1 MFDSLGQFGAA
12 FWGFMSPGVLFTVL
26 WATFL
31 GIVIGALPGLTAT
44 MGVALMTT
52 LTFTM
57 PHTQAILVLVCIYVG
72 AIYGGSRSAILLNIP
87 GTPASACSTLDGY
100 PAGAPG
106 PGRAAPWASPPRARG
121 SARCLARCA
130 WPRFTPVLSEMALKF
145 QSFEFFW
152 IALFGIVIAGTLAGG
167 DALKG
172 YLAGFLGLWIATIG
186 QEPYYNYQRFAFGST
201 DLAGGI
207 GLLPALVGAFGVAEV
222 LQAMRGPAVKA
233 ISSTIDSVIPRIADV
248 LQHWRTILRS
258 GAIGTF
264 IGILPGLGEDTA
276 AWSSYAAA
284 RRASKEKEKYGKGS
298 IEGLMSAE
306 TGESAC
312 VPGAIIPVLTL
323 AVPGSAPAAVLM
335 AAMMIHDLNPGPNL
349 MLQTPEFFY
358 QIVAMLVIADM
369 SKLLFGLDAGAAAAV
384 DPARAARAADAGR
397 VRAVR
402 GRRLRH
408 HLARVRHLRHAVLR
422 LRRLRPARAQV
433 PDGADDPGAGA
444 GRSAGEEPDARA
456 GAVGRQRRPVLHAAR
471 VRGPLRHHHPVD
483 PVVDPGRQPVG
494 CATRSPPGGASIGGK
509 RRWRLTGLGPI
520 SQDG

>member
-1 MFDSLGQFGAA
+1 MFDSLAQFGGA
-12 FWGFMSPGVLFTVL
+12 FLDFAKPTIIFNVL

-52 LTFTM
+52 LTFSM
-57 PHTQAILVLVCIYVG
+57 NHTEAILVLVCIYVG

-87 GTPASACSTLDGY
+87 GTPASAASTLDGF
-100 PAGAPG
+100 PLARQGLA
-106 PGRAAPWASPPRARG
+106 GRAMGISTTG
-121 SARCLARCA
+121 SWMGTLFGTLCVALL
-130 WPRFTPVLSEMALKF
+130 TPVLSEAALKF

-152 IALFGIVIAGTLAGG
+152 ISLFGIVIAGTLSGG

-186 QEPYYNYQRFAFGST
+186 QEPYYNYQRFAFGYT

-222 LQAMRGPAVKA
+222 LQSMRGPAVKA
-233 ISSTIDSVIPRIADV
+233 ITTKLDSVFPRPRDV
-248 LQHWRTILRS
+248 LTYWRTIFRS

-284 RRASKEKEKYGKGS
+284 RRASNEKEKYGRGS

-335 AAMMIHDLNPGPNL
+335 AAMMIHGLNPGPNL
-349 MLQTPEFFY
+349 MIETPQFFY

-369 SKLLFGLDAGAAAAV
+369 TKLMFGFVLIRPLLKILLVPRERLMPIVFVLCVVGSFAITSRVFDIYVMLAFGLIGFVMRELKFPMAPLILGLVLGDLLEKNLT
-384 DPARAARAADAGR
+384 
-397 VRAVR
+397 R
-402 GRRLRH
+402 GL
-408 HLARVRHLRHAVLR
+408 VLS
-422 LRRLRPARAQV
+422 
-433 PDGADDPGAGA
+433 DGSLWPFFT
-444 GRSAGEEPDARA
+444 
-456 GAVGRQRRPVLHAAR
+456 RPVSGVLAAMTI
-471 VRGPLRHHHPVD
+471 L
-483 PVVDPGRQPVG
+483 
-494 CATRSPPGGASIGGK
+494 TILWSIPAVSNALSGLF
-509 RRWRLTGLGPI
+509 RRTKPA
-520 SQDG
+520 

>member
-1 MFDSLGQFGAA
+1 MLESLGQFGGALA
-12 FWGFMSPGVLFTVL
+12 GFMKPAVLFTVL
-26 WATFL
+26 WATLL
-31 GIVIGALPGLTAT
+31 GIVVGALPGLTAT

-57 PHTQAILVLVCIYVG
+57 PHTEAILVLVCIYVG

-100 PAGAPG
+100 PLARQGLA
-106 PGRAAPWASPPRARG
+106 GRAMGISTSG
-121 SARCLARCA
+121 SWLGTLFGTLCVATLTPLLAE
-130 WPRFTPVLSEMALKF
+130 LALTF
-145 QSFEFFW
+145 QSYEFFW
-152 IALFGIVIAGTLAGG
+152 ISVFGIVIAGTLSGG

-186 QEPYYNYQRFAFGST
+186 QEPHYNYQRFTYGFH

-222 LQAMRGPAVKA
+222 LQAMRAPAAKA
-233 ISSTIDSVIPRIADV
+233 VSSTIDSVIPRIGDV
-248 LQHWRTILRS
+248 LAHWRTILRS

-323 AVPGSAPAAVLM
+323 AVPGSAPAAALM
-335 AAMMIHDLNPGPNL
+335 AAMLIHDINPGPML

-369 SKLLFGLDAGAAAAV
+369 SKLFFGLTLVRPLLWILLVPRERLMPIVFVLCTVGAFAITSRIFDIYVMLFFGLLGFVLRELKFPMAPMILGLVLGELLESNLTRALGLKDGNILPFFTRPISGALAALTIFSILWSIPPVQQAI
-384 DPARAARAADAGR
+384 R
-397 VRAVR
+397 RAV
-402 GRRLRH
+402 GGL
-408 HLARVRHLRHAVLR
+408 VR
-422 LRRLRPARAQV
+422 
-433 PDGADDPGAGA
+433 
-444 GRSAGEEPDARA
+444 
-456 GAVGRQRRPVLHAAR
+456 RRPV
-471 VRGPLRHHHPVD
+471 
-483 PVVDPGRQPVG
+483 
-494 CATRSPPGGASIGGK
+494 
-509 RRWRLTGLGPI
+509 TG
-520 SQDG
+520 

>member
-1 MFDSLGQFGAA
+1 MLDSLGQFGGA
-12 FWGFMSPGVLFTVL
+12 FWGFMSPGVIFTVL

-100 PAGAPG
+100 PLARQGLA
-106 PGRAAPWASPPRARG
+106 GRAMGISTSG
-121 SARCLARCA
+121 SWLGTLFGTLCVATL
-130 WPRFTPVLSEMALKF
+130 TPVLSEMALKF

-152 IALFGIVIAGTLAGG
+152 ISLFGIVIAGTLAGG

-186 QEPYYNYQRFAFGST
+186 QEPYYNHQRFAFGST

-222 LQAMRGPAVKA
+222 LQAMRGPAVKSV
-233 ISSTIDSVIPRIADV
+233 SSTIDSVIPRIKDV
-248 LQHWRTILRS
+248 MQHWRTILRS

-335 AAMMIHDLNPGPNL
+335 AAMLIHDLNPGPNL

-369 SKLLFGLDAGAAAAV
+369 SKLLFGLTLVRPLLWILLVPRERLMPVVFVLCVVGSYAITS
-384 DPARAARAADAGR
+384 R
-397 VRAVR
+397 VFDIYVMLFFGFVGFVLRELKFPMAPMILGLVLGDLLEKNLTR
-402 GRRLRH
+402 GLVLSGGSPLPFFTRP
-408 HLARVRHLRHAVLR
+408 VCAVLAAITILSILWSIPAVNQSVR
-422 LRRLRPARAQV
+422 NVLRRSPA
-433 PDGADDPGAGA
+433 
-444 GRSAGEEPDARA
+444 
-456 GAVGRQRRPVLHAAR
+456 
-471 VRGPLRHHHPVD
+471 
-483 PVVDPGRQPVG
+483 
-494 CATRSPPGGASIGGK
+494 
-509 RRWRLTGLGPI
+509 
-520 SQDG
+520 